1 MAQLKLVSDL
11 ITEVRQRA
19 DMQNTLFVTD
29 AEITT
34 YLDKA
39 YRKLYNQITAK
50 YSAHFVS
57 EANLVLDVG
66 STDTYGLPSDFYRLL
81 GFDIVTGGRAFT
93 LRPWTL
99 NERNRTNYGYLS
111 QPVRYIVK
119 GLKVQLK
126 PSPAATDVLKC
137 FYVPVPAALTGATQI
152 NVFDGFDE
160 YIVIDAA
167 IVCLQKQESDV
178 SVLMAQKQESL
189 DQIINVYGNDPDDG
203 FPKTVTDISSINDE
217 LFPFWR
223 N

>member
-11 ITEVRQRA
+11 ITETRQRA
-19 DMQNTLFVTD
+19 DMQNTQFVTD
-29 AEITT
+29 TEITT

-39 YRKLYNQITAK
+39 YRKLYNQIAAR
-50 YSAHFVS
+50 YSAHFVK
-57 EANLVLDVG
+57 EGTLVLDVG

-81 GFDIVTGGRAFT
+81 GLDLVTGGRPFT

-111 QPVRYIVK
+111 QPIRYIIK
-119 GLKVQLK
+119 GTKVQLK
-126 PSPAATDVLKC
+126 PEPSASDTVKC

-152 NVFDGFDE
+152 DVFDGFDE

-167 IVCLQKQESDV
+167 ITCKQKQESDV
-178 SVLMAQKQESL
+178 SVLMAQKQECL
-189 DQIINVYGNDPDDG
+189 DQIINVYGNSMDDG
-203 FPKTVTDISSINDE
+203 FPNTVTDISSVNDE